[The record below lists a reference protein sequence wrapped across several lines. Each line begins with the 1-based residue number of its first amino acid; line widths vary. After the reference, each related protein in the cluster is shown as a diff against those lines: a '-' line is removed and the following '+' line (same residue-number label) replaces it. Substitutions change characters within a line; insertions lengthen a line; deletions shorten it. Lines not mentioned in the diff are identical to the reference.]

1 MEKSGKRIYVR
12 VLGEGKN
19 IAIGKIT
26 WGKICLEI
34 RRARVYVVVVGAR
47 GLKME
52 PEDSYGERL
61 EGKSY
66 VQVYMWECVVVKN
79 ENSREGIHEG

>member
-12 VLGEGKN
+12 VLGEGKD
-19 IAIGKIT
+19 IATRKIT

-34 RRARVYVVVVGAR
+34 RRARVYMVVVGVR

-52 PEDSYGERL
+52 PEDSYGKYWKEKVMF
-61 EGKSY
+61 KSTCGS
-66 VQVYMWECVVVKN
+66 V
-79 ENSREGIHEG
+79 